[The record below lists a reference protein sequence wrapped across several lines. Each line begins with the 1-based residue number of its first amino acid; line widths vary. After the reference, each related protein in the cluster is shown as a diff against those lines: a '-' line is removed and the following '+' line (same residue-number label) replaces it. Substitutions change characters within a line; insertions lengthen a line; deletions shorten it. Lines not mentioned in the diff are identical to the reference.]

1 MLLRLSSVGKTFR
14 SKRGIHRILSD
25 ISVTIQ
31 PGECL
36 ALMGPNGV
44 GKSTLAGIIAGIDDD
59 FEGRVERADGLAP
72 QSPMVFQ
79 DFKASLLP
87 WLSVEANIAFPLMLK
102 GVPSKER
109 RRLAQAAIASA
120 PRRLDVHTAVR
131 KLSGGQAQLVSILRA
146 LIVSPSL
153 LICDEPFSA
162 IDYPARILLRRLI
175 ATTCRTGGV
184 ALVFVTH
191 SIEDALF
198 LSNRILILGGN
209 PASIVFD
216 VPVGVACHR
225 DENWLDNPENIQ
237 RRRYLRE
244 ALARTA
250 LDFTFGDQTNGYE
263 PSTPLS
269 AGMVENVGSVEEG

>member
-1 MLLRLSSVGKTFR
+1 MLLRLSSVDKTFR

-25 ISVTIQ
+25 ISLTIQ
-31 PGECL
+31 PGECV

-59 FEGRVERADGLAP
+59 FEGRIERADALTPQAP
-72 QSPMVFQ
+72 MIFQ

-102 GVPSKER
+102 GVPSAER
-109 RRLAQAAIASA
+109 RRLVQAAIASA

-146 LIVSPSL
+146 LVVSPAL

-162 IDYPARILLRRLI
+162 IDYPARIMLRRLI
-175 ATTCRTGGV
+175 ATTCRTGGI
-184 ALVFVTH
+184 ALVFVSH

-198 LSNRILILGGN
+198 LSNRILVLGGN

-216 VPVGVACHR
+216 IPVGATCHR
-225 DENWLDNPENIQ
+225 DEDWLDNPENIQ
-237 RRRYLRE
+237 LRRYLRE
-244 ALARTA
+244 ALAKTT
-250 LDFTFGDQTNGYE
+250 LDSRSGYE
-263 PSTPLS
+263 LPMAYEFL
-269 AGMVENVGSVEEG
+269 A